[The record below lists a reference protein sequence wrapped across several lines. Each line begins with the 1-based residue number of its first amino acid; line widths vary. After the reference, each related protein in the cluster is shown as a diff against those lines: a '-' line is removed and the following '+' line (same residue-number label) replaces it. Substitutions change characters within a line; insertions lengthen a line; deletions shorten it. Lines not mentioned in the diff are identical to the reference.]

1 MIHVMLPVQYLRRSA
16 STLAEPQLRLM
27 AAVMQTVLDD
37 LQGTAYARATGT
49 RPEGSGRARRQAIEF
64 VTNRDR
70 SWPYSFDNI
79 CDAIGL
85 DAERIRRSVLD
96 RSYDDGVTAHACV
109 PPPR

>member
-16 STLAEPQLRLM
+16 STLAEPQIRLM

-49 RPEGSGRARRQAIEF
+49 RTEGSGRARRQAIEF
-64 VTNRDR
+64 LTNRDR
-70 SWPYSFDNI
+70 TWPYSFDNI

-85 DAERIRRSVLD
+85 DAERIRQSVLD
-96 RSYDDGVTAHACV
+96 RSSEEPLPVPECA